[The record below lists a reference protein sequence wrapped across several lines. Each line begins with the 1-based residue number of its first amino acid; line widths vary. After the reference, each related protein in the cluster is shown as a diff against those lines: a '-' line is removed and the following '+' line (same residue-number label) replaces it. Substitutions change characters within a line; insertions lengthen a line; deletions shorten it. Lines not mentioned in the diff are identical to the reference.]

1 MNTNFKLFKTHG
13 KSLFSSKSVVLFFV
27 IAVAICFHGCAAQT
41 KIVKETEYVYV
52 STPVPREAQM
62 PQKPVLTNNPVETNL
77 NILYYIKELEI
88 ELEKC
93 LK

>member
-1 MNTNFKLFKTHG
+1 MLFCASGCTTKTE
-13 KSLFSSKSVVLFFV
+13 
-27 IAVAICFHGCAAQT
+27 
-41 KIVKETEYVYV
+41 IVKEIEYVYV
-52 STPVPREAQM
+52 STPVPCETQM

-93 LK
+93 MK